1 MSISANPPNSPV
13 LRTRLASFGLIEVSG
28 SDARSFLHNQLSN
41 DLLHLAPDQAQWT
54 AYCSP
59 KGRMLAGFLAWCAT
73 PERIYL
79 ACDRALV
86 PGLVKR
92 LRMFVLRAKAVI
104 DDASERFEFSGVI
117 GEAGDHVPLRLALTD
132 DAMRIDL
139 PAVDGQRR
147 ALIVAP
153 VPAPAAAAS
162 AVSGDETVWKAMMI
176 AAGEVWLTP
185 ATQDQFVPQMVNFD
199 AIGGISFKKGCY
211 PGQEVVARAHYRG
224 AVKRRMY
231 PARVKGTASAGQP
244 LFAGGADAQE
254 CGMIAN
260 ASVLADGFCAVLAVV
275 PIQSRLEA
283 NIHLAAV
290 DGPALVFLDLPYAI
304 PESP

>member
-1 MSISANPPNSPV
+1 MSNSANPLNFPV
-13 LRTRLASFGLIEVSG
+13 LHTRLASFGMIEVSG

-73 PERIYL
+73 PEHIYL

-92 LRMFVLRAKAVI
+92 LRMFVLRAKVVVV
-104 DDASERFEFSGVI
+104 DASERFEFSGAI
-117 GEAGDHVPLRLALTD
+117 GGAGDHVPLQLVLTD

-139 PAVDGQRR
+139 PAVDGKRR
-147 ALIVAP
+147 ELVVAP
-153 VPAPAAAAS
+153 ALAANG
-162 AVSGDETVWKAMMI
+162 VSNDETGWKAMMI

-244 LFAGGADAQE
+244 LFASGADAQE

-260 ASVLADGFCAVLAVV
+260 ATVLADGFSAVLAVL
-275 PIQSRLEA
+275 PIHSRLEA
-283 NIHLAAV
+283 SIHLAAA

-304 PESP
+304 PEPL

>member
-1 MSISANPPNSPV
+1 MSNSANPQNFPGLPA
-13 LRTRLASFGLIEVSG
+13 RLASFGLIEVSG

-41 DLLHLAPDQAQWT
+41 DLLNLAPDRAQWT

-59 KGRMLAGFLAWCAT
+59 KGRMLAGFLAWSAV
-73 PERIYL
+73 PDHIYL

-92 LRMFVLRAKAVI
+92 LRMFVLRSKVVI
-104 DDASERFEFSGVI
+104 EDVSERYEFTGVI
-117 GEAGDHVPLRLALTD
+117 GSGGAHAPLQLEL
-132 DAMRIDL
+132 IDESMHIAL
-139 PAVDGQRR
+139 PAVDGQQR
-147 ALIVAP
+147 ALVVAP
-153 VPAPAAAAS
+153 PSSAS
-162 AVSGDETVWKAMMI
+162 AENDDETGWRAMMI

-231 PARVKGTASAGQP
+231 RARVNGAASAGQP
-244 LFAGGADAQE
+244 LFSTGAEAEE

-260 ASVLADGFCAVLAVV
+260 ATVLADGSSTVLAVL
-275 PIQSRLEA
+275 PIQSRLDA
-283 NIHLAAV
+283 SIHLGAG
-290 DGPALVFLDLPYAI
+290 DGPTLAFLNLPYAM
-304 PESP
+304 PEPL

>member
-1 MSISANPPNSPV
+1 MSNSANLPNPPV

-41 DLLHLAPDQAQWT
+41 DLLHLAPDQAQWS

-59 KGRMLAGFLAWCAT
+59 KGRMLAGFLTWCAP
-73 PERIYL
+73 PERIFL

-86 PGLVKR
+86 PGLIKR

-104 DDASERFEFSGVI
+104 EDASERFEFTGVI
-117 GEAGDHVPLRLALTD
+117 GAAGDHAPLRLALTD

-147 ALIVAP
+147 ELVV
-153 VPAPAAAAS
+153 VPAVNAT
-162 AVSGDETVWKAMMI
+162 VTGDDESGWKAMMI

-244 LFAGGADAQE
+244 LFAGDADGQE

-260 ASVLADGFCAVLAVV
+260 AAVLADGVSAVLAVV

-283 NIHLAAV
+283 GIHLAAA

-304 PESP
+304 PEAP

>member
-1 MSISANPPNSPV
+1 MSNSANLQNSSG
-13 LRTRLASFGLIEVSG
+13 LRIRLASFGLIEVSG

-41 DLLHLAPDQAQWT
+41 DLLHLAANRAQWT

-59 KGRMLAGFLAWCAT
+59 KGRMLAGFLAWGAA
-73 PERIYL
+73 PDRIYL

-92 LRMFVLRAKAVI
+92 LRMFVLRAKVVI
-104 DDASERFEFSGVI
+104 DDVSERFEFSGVTGGTGDHLPFQLALM
-117 GEAGDHVPLRLALTD
+117 GEAMH
-132 DAMRIDL
+132 ISL
-139 PAVDGQRR
+139 PAVDGQHRV
-147 ALIVAP
+147 LVVAP
-153 VPAPAAAAS
+153 ALAAS
-162 AVSGDETVWKAMMI
+162 PSGDDETGWRAMMI

-231 PARVKGTASAGQP
+231 PARVSGAASAGQP
-244 LFAGGADAQE
+244 IFSSGAESAQ

-260 ASVLADGFCAVLAVV
+260 ATVLADGSSTVLAVL

-283 NIHLAAV
+283 SIHLAAV
-290 DGPALVFLDLPYAI
+290 DGPVLAFLDLPYAI
-304 PESP
+304 PEPL